1 MRTSE
6 NKMQLPDSILAYLRK
21 EVKNKKE
28 VETMNVERIRELC
41 REHGTN
47 LMRLEQA
54 VGFPNGTIRRWGENV
69 PAVTKVKAVADYF
82 GVTVDELLTE
92 GGEDSSPCAE

>member
-1 MRTSE
+1 
-6 NKMQLPDSILAYLRK
+6 
-21 EVKNKKE
+21 
-28 VETMNVERIRELC
+28 MNVERIRELC
-41 REHGTN
+41 KEHGTN

-69 PAVTKVKAVADYF
+69 PAVTKVKTVADYF

-92 GGEDSSPCAE
+92 GGPEEVKTNENM

>member
-1 MRTSE
+1 
-6 NKMQLPDSILAYLRK
+6 
-21 EVKNKKE
+21 
-28 VETMNVERIRELC
+28 MNVERIRELC
-41 REHGTN
+41 KEHGTN

-82 GVTVDELLTE
+82 GVTVDALLKE
-92 GGEDSSPCAE
+92 DEPDEAKEMDSSLCSE